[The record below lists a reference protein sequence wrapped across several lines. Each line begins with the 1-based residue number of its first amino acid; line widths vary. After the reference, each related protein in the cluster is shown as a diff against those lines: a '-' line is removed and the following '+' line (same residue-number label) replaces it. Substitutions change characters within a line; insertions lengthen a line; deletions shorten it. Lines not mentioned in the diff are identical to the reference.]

1 MIYPPARTLAAALA
15 AGVLLTGCSTSDP
28 TAGTGSTGNPSSS
41 ALASPSAS
49 GSASPTSTLTAEEQQ
64 AFTEATE
71 VVLAYRQTITD
82 LYSGAR
88 TNLNDLND
96 VAAGE
101 LLDQGLQNIQ
111 QSLSDGWRRE
121 PQGVEL
127 VLVSA
132 SPLDFEL
139 AGNPNTVVVRAC
151 IDATEVTIVDPAGT
165 RSSGIREELDYTVTR
180 TSYLPD
186 PGWVVTRVTTGNDD
200 PKARQ
205 C

>member
-1 MIYPPARTLAAALA
+1 MIHPPARTLAAALA

-41 ALASPSAS
+41 APASPSA
-49 GSASPTSTLTAEEQQ
+49 SASPTSTLTAEEQQ
-64 AFTEATE
+64 AFAEATE

-101 LLDQGLQNIQ
+101 LRDQGLQNIQ

-139 AGNPNTVVVRAC
+139 AGNPYTVVVRAC
-151 IDATEVTIVDPAGT
+151 IDATDVTIVDPTGT
-165 RSSGIREELDYTVTR
+165 KSSGIREELDYTLTR